1 MNNIYR
7 LKFAYKGVDDD
18 GAVKLVKT
26 EHLAECMSY
35 TEAEKVAYAI
45 ADREGMDRFDDY
57 VYEIIKTKL
66 STGQIVD
73 NGTLEHSQTLVCGL
87 TEHFFRG
94 DYDGMFL
101 IKAKSECVDEKGK
114 MKGVVDEYLVCDK
127 AIVNAI
133 NCIKQHLQSI
143 APASTTTILSSKL
156 DAADRLFVSSPI
168 TQYA

>member
-7 LKFAYKGVDDD
+7 LKFAYKGVEDD
-18 GAVKLVKT
+18 GSVKLFKV
-26 EHLAECMSY
+26 ECLAECTSY

-45 ADREGMDRFDDY
+45 ADRENMSRFDDY
-57 VYEIIKTKL
+57 TYEIIKTKL
-66 STGQIVD
+66 TTGQIVD

-114 MKGVVDEYLVCDK
+114 TKGVTDEYLVCDK
-127 AIVNAI
+127 TIVSAI

-143 APASTTTILSSKL
+143 APASTTTVLSSKL
-156 DAADRLFVSSPI
+156 DMADKLLVSSPI